1 MGLLKVGV
9 GAVES
14 VWRIN
19 GESIFTALLCLEMF
33 W

>member
-14 VWRIN
+14 VFN